1 MKKVLVLGAKGMAGH
16 VVFKLL
22 PQLGAYDVWGV
33 ARNINESE
41 RFINLDVK
49 DIDRLSDIVASH
61 DFDYII
67 NCIGI
72 LNKDAEDNPDKAIWF
87 NSYFPHFL
95 EAITRN
101 TPTKVIHISTDCVFS
116 GKRGAYTENDVK
128 DGYGFYAQSK
138 NLGEL
143 DNSKDLT
150 LRTSII
156 GPELNENGIGL
167 FHWFMSQGNDV
178 KLKGF
183 THAYWSGITTI
194 ELTKTIHAAIEQNIT
209 GLIQITQKNK
219 IDKYSLLQLFNK
231 IFKNG
236 AISIEPNSDYHVDKS
251 MVSVRADFNYTVPE
265 YDVMLLEMKQWIDQN
280 NYKY

>member
-33 ARNINESE
+33 ARNVEETDRIIS
-41 RFINLDVK
+41 LDVK
-49 DIDRLSDIVASH
+49 DTDRLSSIAASH
-61 DFDYII
+61 NFDYII

-87 NSYFPHFL
+87 NSYFSHFL
-95 EAITRN
+95 EGMTKN
-101 TPTKVIHISTDCVFS
+101 TSTKVIHISTDCVFS
-116 GKRGAYTENDVK
+116 GKRGGYTENDVK

-138 NLGEL
+138 SLGEL
-143 DNSKDLT
+143 NNQKDLT

-167 FHWFMSQGNDV
+167 FHWFMSQDNNA

-183 THAYWSGITTI
+183 THAFWSGITTV
-194 ELTKTIHAAIEQNIT
+194 ELTKVIHAAIEQNIT

-231 IFKNG
+231 VFKNG
-236 AISIEPNSDYHVDKS
+236 AVTIEPNSDYHVDKS
-251 MVSVRADFNYTVPE
+251 MISVRTDFDYTVAE
-265 YDVMLLEMKQWIDQN
+265 YDVMLLEMKQWIEQN

>member
-49 DIDRLSDIVASH
+49 DTDRLSDIVTSH
-61 DFDYII
+61 DFDFII

-101 TPTKVIHISTDCVFS
+101 TSTKVIHISTDCVFS

-167 FHWFMSQGNDV
+167 FHWFMSQSDNAQ
-178 KLKGF
+178 LKGF

-219 IDKYSLLQLFNK
+219 IDKYSLLQLFNT

-236 AISIEPNSDYHVDKS
+236 SMHIEPNSDYHVDKS
-251 MVSVRADFNYTVPE
+251 MVSVRTDFNYTVPE
-265 YDVMLLEMKQWIDQN
+265 YEAMLLEMKQWIEQN

>member
-22 PQLGAYDVWGV
+22 PQLGVYDVWGI
-33 ARNINESE
+33 ARNVEETDRIIS
-41 RFINLDVK
+41 LDVK
-49 DIDRLSDIVASH
+49 ETDRLSSIAASH
-61 DFDYII
+61 NFDYII

-87 NSYFPHFL
+87 NSYFSHFL
-95 EAITRN
+95 ESITKN
-101 TPTKVIHISTDCVFS
+101 TSTKVIHISTDCVFS
-116 GKRGAYTENDVK
+116 GKRGGYTENDEK

-138 NLGEL
+138 SLGEL
-143 DNSKDLT
+143 NNKKDLT

-167 FHWFMSQGNDV
+167 FHWFMSQNDDA

-183 THAYWSGITTI
+183 THAFWSGVTTV
-194 ELTKTIHAAIEQNIT
+194 ELTKVIHAAIEQNIT

-219 IDKYSLLQLFNK
+219 IDKYSLLQLFNT
-231 IFKNG
+231 IFKKG
-236 AISIEPNSDYHVDKS
+236 AVTIEPNSDYHVDKS
-251 MVSVRADFNYTVPE
+251 MISVRTDFDYTVAG
-265 YDVMLLEMKQWIDQN
+265 YDAMLLEMKQWIEQN